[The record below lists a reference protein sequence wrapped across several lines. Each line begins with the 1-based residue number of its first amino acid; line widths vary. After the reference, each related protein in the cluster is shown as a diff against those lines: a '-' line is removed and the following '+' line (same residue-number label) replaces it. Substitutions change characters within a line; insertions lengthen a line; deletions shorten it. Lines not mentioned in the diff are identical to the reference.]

1 MHLKVPPPEAMLRTR
16 ETGRAPL
23 PGTWGR
29 RSALEQVGLGH
40 SLKDRR
46 ALGGVSSLCH
56 GLEAGI

>member
-16 ETGRAPL
+16 ETGRAL

-29 RSALEQVGLGH
+29 RSALEQVGLGY